1 MNSFFC
7 SIASFNTI
15 SCCVSS
21 STTGSTSSGASVS
34 AITSTSFCSSVS
46 AITSTSSDSS
56 VSAITSTSSGIS
68 TMIVS
73 SSFSSALTITDSSG
87 ACFSTSIVGCS
98 ISVLRLISSDNIV
111 SSCSTL
117 ESTDSACRMFL
128 ATTSFSCFVS
138 SIRSAIVS

>member
-15 SCCVSS
+15 SCCISS
-21 STTGSTSSGASVS
+21 SATGSTSSNSS
-34 AITSTSFCSSVS
+34 AS

-56 VSAITSTSSGIS
+56 ASAITSTSSGIS
-68 TMIVS
+68 TTIVS
-73 SSFSSALTITDSSG
+73 ASFSSALTITDSSG

-98 ISVLRLISSDNIV
+98 ISVLHLISSDNIV

-117 ESTDSACRMFL
+117 ESTNSSCRMFL
-128 ATTSFSCFVS
+128 STTSLSCFAPS
-138 SIRSAIVS
+138 MRSAIVS